1 MTRGHEENTVKSSS
15 KLFIFTGVALALV
28 AVLMAIT
35 MSSGGNKADG
45 QEDED
50 PGKVKVVKAA
60 VDLEPF
66 AVLAMSDVVIEEMD
80 ADQVPADAA
89 TDASFVVGQAY
100 KIGATAGD
108 ILLNSQLQPP
118 GISNLISS
126 GMRATS
132 LYVDTQG
139 MMSGLIMEGDY
150 VDIVFHARID
160 LQRVLQAGGQVEVEE
175 DGPYNIQ
182 GITPDNEQEDVQE
195 IQGAPGSEFTVKDG
209 GAHLE
214 PVAKIVVQNVKVL
227 RVVAPGIRYDAQGQE
242 IQGVDDNTTVSDE
255 FGQLII
261 EVTPQ
266 QAEMLTFIQDQNHA
280 YEVLVRAEGD
290 TELVETT
297 GITFTILITD
307 ETWSLPYPQP
317 VTAPG
322 GDDDAADDSAPD
334 ADS

>member
-1 MTRGHEENTVKSSS
+1 MKSSS

-45 QEDED
+45 QEDKD

-66 AVLAMSDVVIEEMD
+66 AVLAMSDVVVEEMD

-100 KIGATAGD
+100 KIGASAGD
-108 ILLNSQLQPP
+108 VLLNSQLQPP
-118 GISNLISS
+118 GISNLIAE

-150 VDIVFHARID
+150 VDVVFHARID

-175 DGPYNIQ
+175 DGPYSISQ
-182 GITPDNEQEDVQE
+182 IAPDNEQDDVQQV
-195 IQGAPGSEFTVKDG
+195 QGAPGSEFTIKDG
-209 GAHLE
+209 GANLE
-214 PVAKIVVQNVKVL
+214 PVAKIVVQNVKIL
-227 RVVAPGIRYDAQGQE
+227 RVIAPGVRYDAQGQE
-242 IQGVDDNTTVSDE
+242 IQGVDDNTTVADE
-255 FGQLII
+255 FGQLIL

-266 QAEMLTFIQDQNHA
+266 QAEMLTFAQDQNHA
-280 YEVLVRAEGD
+280 YEILVRSEGD
-290 TELVETT
+290 TEIVETT
-297 GITFTILITD
+297 GITFTILVTD
-307 ETWSLPYPQP
+307 ETWSMPYPQP
-317 VTAPG
+317 VTSS
-322 GDDDAADDSAPD
+322 GDETIVTPAEETPAADDAAD